1 MFWYLLEMGRQTLF
15 RGAIILQYCKGRKI
29 EPNSEYKWEF
39 LAKEQGEGQW
49 MEND

>member
-1 MFWYLLEMGRQTLF
+1 MGRQTLF
-15 RGAIILQYCKGRKI
+15 GGAIILQYCKGRKI